1 MFLPL
6 PQEHVFACLY
16 HPSLSDVWNCR
27 FQSVGL
33 QRLYERNQLIQHCW
47 CSEFF
52 VLSDRPCRKSKSS
65 SRKRRALSFW
75 MGILKHVAATRT
87 CFCQTL
93 GEHNAFCLL
102 TVVFAVELW
111 LQPNPEEK
119 AARTEGPGCTKARKG
134 ILHHFASIFVKVW

>member
-6 PQEHVFACLY
+6 PQEHVSACLY

-52 VLSDRPCRKSKSS
+52 CAQRQ
-65 SRKRRALSFW
+65 ALQEKQKQQQKKTCSQFLD
-75 MGILKHVAATRT
+75 GYFEACCSYRT

-93 GEHNAFCLL
+93 GEYNAFCLL
-102 TVVFAVELW
+102 TVAFAVELW

-119 AARTEGPGCTKARKG
+119 AARTEGPGCTKALGHPSPPALLRY
-134 ILHHFASIFVKVW
+134 L